1 MQDMKTSDPDGDPGF
16 CQDPNESVPEKR
28 LDSSDPEPVPA
39 TELFGQTEFD
49 AHRRM
54 FCMIFQLAL

>member
-1 MQDMKTSDPDGDPGF
+1 MKTSDPDGDPGF
-16 CQDPNESVPEKR
+16 CQDPNESVPEKI

-54 FCMIFQLAL
+54 IFQLAL

>member
-16 CQDPNESVPEKR
+16 CQDAIESVPEKR

-39 TELFGQTEFD
+39 TELFGQTELD

-54 FCMIFQLAL
+54 FCRIFQLAL